1 MEIKKPEKITSFE
14 DLTHLNDI
22 EKYQRTYK
30 NELKVNPVIEKDYSH
45 SMKHVTFLLPAY
57 NEEQSIGAM
66 LDKFSKYPKSKVIVV
81 DNNSDDKT
89 AEIAKKRGA
98 TVLQEHKQ
106 GKGHAV
112 KRGFEHINS
121 NFVVMIDADNTY
133 DPEDANK
140 LLKPLMED
148 EADVV
153 LGSRI
158 LGKREK
164 GSINRFNLFG
174 NYMLS
179 FFASIFFSN
188 VSDVCTGYWAFK
200 KKVIEQFLQEGID
213 SDGFDL
219 EVEMFSKVS
228 KNNFRV
234 TEIPILYKKRLDPP
248 KLNSV
253 NDGAKIL
260 KRMLIYWLSGFK
272 KEI

>member
-1 MEIKKPEKITSFE
+1 
-14 DLTHLNDI
+14 
-22 EKYQRTYK
+22 
-30 NELKVNPVIEKDYSH
+30 
-45 SMKHVTFLLPAY
+45 
-57 NEEQSIGAM
+57 
-66 LDKFSKYPKSKVIVV
+66 
-81 DNNSDDKT
+81 
-89 AEIAKKRGA
+89 
-98 TVLQEHKQ
+98 
-106 GKGHAV
+106 
-112 KRGFEHINS
+112 
-121 NFVVMIDADNTY
+121 
-133 DPEDANK
+133 
-140 LLKPLMED
+140 
-148 EADVV
+148 
-153 LGSRI
+153 
-158 LGKREK
+158 
-164 GSINRFNLFG
+164 
-174 NYMLS
+174 MLS